1 MNSAVNK
8 LHTFFIADFRLTSFL
23 VASGMFFLFCMAV
36 FFSIL
41 AFPSR
46 TQVAEASALKE
57 QHDRANAGIQSD
69 LPVSAGT
76 LLEMHIANDGLV
88 FMRGARVTSVSGKS
102 IVVAIAW
109 GSMGTSWVVHTN
121 DATHFATR
129 GGDKIALSK
138 INIGDSLT
146 VTGNL
151 NQGASQ
157 PTIEASAVRRSQ

>member
-1 MNSAVNK
+1 
-8 LHTFFIADFRLTSFL
+8 
-23 VASGMFFLFCMAV
+23 MAV

-41 AFPSR
+41 AFPSGAQ
-46 TQVAEASALKE
+46 TAEASALKE
-57 QHDRANAGIQSD
+57 QHDRANAGIKSD

-109 GSMGTSWVVHTN
+109 GSMGTSWTVHTN
-121 DATHFATR
+121 DATYFATR
-129 GGDKIALSK
+129 GGEKITLSK
-138 INIGDSLT
+138 INVGDSIT
-146 VTGNL
+146 ITGKL

-157 PTIEASAVRRSQ
+157 PTIEAVAVRSAQ